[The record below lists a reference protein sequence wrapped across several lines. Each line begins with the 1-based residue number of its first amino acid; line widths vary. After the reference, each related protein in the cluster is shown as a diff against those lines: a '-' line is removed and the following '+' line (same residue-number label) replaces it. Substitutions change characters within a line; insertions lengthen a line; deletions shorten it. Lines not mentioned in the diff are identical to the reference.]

1 MEGPEQ
7 QGAEQMDMEGN
18 EQTDMDDDDEHE
30 TENNGAKATD
40 GHETADSIALGS
52 SRRSHAIMPPLV
64 LDSEDGKTVIR
75 PTGDG

>member
-40 GHETADSIALGS
+40 GHETADSIASGS
-52 SRRSHAIMPPLV
+52 SIGLVGGATPLC
-64 LDSEDGKTVIR
+64 LHLF
-75 PTGDG
+75 